1 MLKFFSVNGNMGRLD
16 YYKSLLFRFLIWIVT
31 GFILALVCL
40 LVFGNPFMR
49 LWSFF
54 LYYPCIVP
62 VNFRRANDIRMNWAW
77 ILLGLFLGLL
87 PVVGLVLNS
96 NGINTA
102 LAIYSWGI
110 FSVLLF
116 MPGQA
121 HKDFVRSKN
130 QVA

>member
-1 MLKFFSVNGNMGRLD
+1 MV
-16 YYKSLLFRFLIWIVT
+16 I
-31 GFILALVCL
+31 
-40 LVFGNPFMR
+40 
-49 LWSFF
+49 F

-96 NGINTA
+96 NGIHAAISAMLNNTGNNTGNNTA